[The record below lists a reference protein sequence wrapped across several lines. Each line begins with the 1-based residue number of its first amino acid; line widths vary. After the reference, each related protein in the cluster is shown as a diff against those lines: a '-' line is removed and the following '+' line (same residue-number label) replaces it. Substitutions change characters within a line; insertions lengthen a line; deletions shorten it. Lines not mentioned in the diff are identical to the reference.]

1 MENGTVIDILDKI
14 LSMVLASVA
23 FYACYISI
31 MFLSELLFDSYTQ
44 GFLFRIFFFSMIG
57 YGLWSDDI
65 LRGR

>member
-1 MENGTVIDILDKI
+1 
-14 LSMVLASVA
+14 MVLASVA